1 MTSHTSQVPVGIALY
16 VALVMSIYGL
26 SLVASQDDGGL
37 IPLWFASMQILLEA
51 ITSFLPGLL
60 VGWLSSRRELML
72 GAVTGAIGAIVG
84 GVLLL
89 SLWGLPPL
97 GELYWRVI
105 AGLVSG
111 AMAAAVTN
119 AIGAIAGVTLRN
131 QLRPLTH
138 HSSGTPNDAP

>member
-1 MTSHTSQVPVGIALY
+1 
-16 VALVMSIYGL
+16 MSIYGL

-84 GVLLL
+84 GV
-89 SLWGLPPL
+89 
-97 GELYWRVI
+97 
-105 AGLVSG
+105 
-111 AMAAAVTN
+111 
-119 AIGAIAGVTLRN
+119 
-131 QLRPLTH
+131 
-138 HSSGTPNDAP
+138 